1 MANTGTL
8 QVTTPSDREIALT
21 RVFDAPRRLVFDAL
35 TRPELLKRWLLGPD
49 GWSMP
54 FCEVDLRVGGKYRY
68 VWRRDSDG
76 SEMGMGGVFQEVAP
90 PERLVATEKFD
101 HAWYPGEALSTLVLT
116 ESGRKT
122 TLTQTVRYESREARD
137 GVLQSGMERG
147 VAVSYDRLETIL
159 AAAPR
164 A

>member
-1 MANTGTL
+1 
-8 QVTTPSDREIALT
+8 
-21 RVFDAPRRLVFDAL
+21 
-35 TRPELLKRWLLGPD
+35 
-49 GWSMP
+49 
-54 FCEVDLRVGGKYRY
+54 
-68 VWRRDSDG
+68 
-76 SEMGMGGVFQEVAP
+76 MGMGGVFQEVAP

-116 ESGRKT
+116 ERGGKT

-159 AAAPR
+159 AATPR